1 MPPTLYCGG
10 QPLNTDVRVCYDR
23 SSHAEM
29 LTQTE
34 LQAVTTVFRNFET
47 GLREASID
55 TKVTHSN
62 ILYSENEFKILGKIR
77 KVKIFFEDLL
87 AAMKM
92 LGLNPMEQEIVDVTN
107 EIAKNGL
114 IFFPEFCE
122 VVLARFR
129 AEDEEAFNEN
139 MFKVRE

>member
-1 MPPTLYCGG
+1 MYCGG

-55 TKVTHSN
+55 TKVTAY
-62 ILYSENEFKILGKIR
+62 IDKLGKSSSSCMSVLYHHQPHYKLSVIR
-77 KVKIFFEDLL
+77 L
-87 AAMKM
+87 
-92 LGLNPMEQEIVDVTN
+92 
-107 EIAKNGL
+107 
-114 IFFPEFCE
+114 
-122 VVLARFR
+122 
-129 AEDEEAFNEN
+129 
-139 MFKVRE
+139 